1 MNEHSLTK
9 LFLVTNMHL
18 YINPKR
24 GYKKILNF
32 EQAHHFCSKQAVQK
46 QWSLARVMMAIDMS
60 LKTENDRCAVWV
72 TNVDILDSII
82 LGQNDAFKV
91 KYLWLSSKQ
100 DC

>member
-1 MNEHSLTK
+1 M
-9 LFLVTNMHL
+9 
-18 YINPKR
+18 I
-24 GYKKILNF
+24 
-32 EQAHHFCSKQAVQK
+32 
-46 QWSLARVMMAIDMS
+46 AIDMS

-82 LGQNDAFKV
+82 LGQNYEFKL